1 MADDV
6 NQPAPLRGGR
16 QRANHIQVHRIELGK
31 WERDNL
37 AKPVASVLDDAMAT
51 ASTVKVAT
59 SVAAV
64 AAGGAAIGAVY
75 VAWRIGKSIYGWVE
89 DAKDFIPDFNQAI
102 TSPAGPLPTPVG
114 FLLRVMGIGDGKGAL

>member
-1 MADDV
+1 VADDV
-6 NQPAPLRGGR
+6 KQAAPLRGGR
-16 QRANHIQVHRIELGK
+16 QRANHIQVHRIELGL

-51 ASTVKVAT
+51 ASTVRLAT
-59 SVAAV
+59 GAAAV

-89 DAKDFIPDFNQAI
+89 DAKDLVPIVNQGL
-102 TSPAGPLPTPVG
+102 TTPSQ
-114 FLLRVMGIGDGKGAL
+114 FRWLRLFGIGDGEGAL

>member
-6 NQPAPLRGGR
+6 KQKAPLRGGR
-16 QRANHIQVHRIELGK
+16 QRANHIQVHRIELGL

-37 AKPVASVLDDAMAT
+37 AKPVAAVLDDAMAT

-59 SVAAV
+59 GVATL
-64 AAGGAAIGAVY
+64 AAGGAAVGAVY

-89 DAKDFIPDFNQAI
+89 DVKDAVPIATEVA
-102 TSPAGPLPTPVG
+102 TSVNPT
-114 FLLRVMGIGDGKGAL
+114 LRLFRLFGIGDGKGAL